1 MTRKNAM
8 KQVCSPVMESLAFHP
23 PTLIVHVADEI
34 QPWALGNPWEF
45 GVVEVGW
52 GRGQDSS
59 VGFRLRDKVS
69 LLDAH
74 DCRTQSPGRFMH
86 PQTGG
91 AHRDWRLEPVSAF
104 VLRFLNFPE
113 LWKHLGCK

>member
-1 MTRKNAM
+1 MIRKNAM

-59 VGFRLRDKVS
+59 VGFRLRDKMS

-74 DCRTQSPGRFMH
+74 DCQTSHLVDLCIPRQEGPTG
-86 PQTGG
+86 TGG
-91 AHRDWRLEPVSAF
+91 WSLYLPLS
-104 VLRFLNFPE
+104 
-113 LWKHLGCK
+113 LGS